1 MYGRFNHLYC
11 SAAVLTV
18 VAGAVG
24 SLTWAGA
31 SRGKPTKELD
41 PKCIVHH

>member
-1 MYGRFNHLYC
+1 MDGRFIHLYS

-24 SLTWAGA
+24 SFDMGGRD
-31 SRGKPTKELD
+31 RGKTTKELD